1 MGSNM
6 STKRESAS
14 IDSSEDHKRQKT
26 SNDASV
32 KDETKMEEVLHKNLL
47 PSIVVYLA
55 PRDLLNCLQTS
66 KKWKEEIDTEYV
78 WNDILL
84 PSLMLHHPP
93 RDISK
98 CIQASKKWKD
108 KIDTVDT
115 FWEKVVNITVPPKI
129 VDLIGEITSR
139 HITFLSASGTKTM
152 NYESI
157 ALAFDLKNNK
167 TIEGLGGLLL
177 SSLDD
182 IYYSVAFD
190 LNKTVPHKRVVKLLS
205 SETVHGICSFLSE
218 NPRSVA
224 EHGIVFTT
232 ISNNSLNTFN
242 ALPVPALLQ
251 PLLSALISSKLL
263 VP

>member
-1 MGSNM
+1 MIM
-6 STKRESAS
+6 STKRNSAS
-14 IDSSEDHKRQKT
+14 INSGDDHKRQKMNNET
-26 SNDASV
+26 EM
-32 KDETKMEEVLHKNLL
+32 KDLVRNNML
-47 PSIVVYLA
+47 PSIIVYLP
-55 PRDLLNCLQTS
+55 PRDILNCIQTS
-66 KKWKEEIDTEYV
+66 KKWKEEIDTEY
-78 WNDILL
+78 L
-84 PSLMLHHPP
+84 PSMMLHHPP